1 MELTVDQQIDLEVAV
16 TTFAESVPRLFGA
29 QPEIVAGGGGEGGH
43 YNITSLDEFE
53 SLIRRWQDVRDKIED
68 SGKKLGVAAQI
79 VEPPADDQAS
89 TDQAAATVA
98 SLEEA
103 VRHNTAM
110 WTYAQ
115 GYIDKL
121 TAARDAYAATEGG
134 NADALRLGDGG

>member
-53 SLIRRWQDVRDKIED
+53 SLIRRWQDIQDKIED
-68 SGKKLGVAAQI
+68 SGKKLKVAAQT
-79 VEPPADDQAS
+79 VAPPAEDQPSRDQA
-89 TDQAAATVA
+89 QATVD
-98 SLEEA
+98 SLEKA
-103 VRHNTAM
+103 VDHNAAM
-110 WTYAQ
+110 VIYAQ

-121 TAARDAYAATEGG
+121 ISARDAYAATEDG
-134 NADALRLGDGG
+134 NAAALRPGDGG